1 MFFFYLLCSIRYKK
15 LVNSLLSCIHLM
27 NYYYTYIFIII
38 QAEDIFLWILIFVYE
53 ENSNMQPNSDK
64 IETTI
69 QNFITHY

>member
-1 MFFFYLLCSIRYKK
+1 
-15 LVNSLLSCIHLM
+15 M

-69 QNFITHY
+69 QNFITLY